1 MDERTRRSL
10 VVRDGMHS
18 AELKAGASLKLI
30 VMMRRIIL
38 MASSMRMG

>member
-1 MDERTRRSL
+1 MSEHVGAWLFVMVCIPPS
-10 VVRDGMHS
+10 
-18 AELKAGASLKLI
+18 LKAGASLTLI